1 VNVNKYVTVE
11 SIPVSTIVSLYKG
24 TEQIPITTSDVVVS
38 LTGELSNNQHIQLEK
53 EQLNDSVKITI
64 TFTEGAHLAQ
74 SGYIIPIT
82 VRKEGSVVMSK

>member
-1 VNVNKYVTVE
+1 
-11 SIPVSTIVSLYKG
+11 
-24 TEQIPITTSDVVVS
+24 
-38 LTGELSNNQHIQLEK
+38 LSNNQHIQLEK